1 MASDGTVVEAAAWCA
16 ELRPGLRVGLWYPRD
31 TVWHERLLLYPA
43 GGTYWWVLTPD
54 ADRYAED
61 VSGSVGD
68 GCSRAFACAPDGT
81 APALAHGAFY
91 RFAQAV
97 PWEVLRAEVLASR
110 TDQLAH
116 AGGAALV
123 DPLEVYTWTGAPR
136 PFGDL
141 RRRMPLRGAGPAV
154 GGTDT
159 PPGDAA
165 PLADD
170 GAPAAP
176 AAAALEPPEGCAW
189 LTSSPGR
196 LRLGLEVV
204 LEAGSVRLDERH
216 AMVKEEGV
224 WQLVEAVRIGSVDA
238 FRDSRPRQVLKLVE
252 ADLPADGRVGAAPS
266 SEAAPAQAAAGTAG
280 LGEGDKDLRDRL
292 GVPAPEAAPE
302 PDAGEDVRTL
312 WVQHDERGERHKSW
326 REVVREI
333 KKYTFKDWPLEDGL
347 STVEHMAKRWEQ
359 SGGTPLLWLELWARD
374 RLLNQSDRTY
384 IEMKCLLSAIHYAGS
399 YDQVNLASM
408 ASIEVLCRR
417 VSQIVEAY
425 SGDPNKPPK
434 WGGLR
439 HFMGVAG
446 PMDVIDPALRTAV
459 FRRNKEEMELEK
471 GRTALPGCR
480 CRVPWR
486 WRLARGS
493 RAGPPAAL
501 AGADEVAATDA
512 AAAPMGAGAALLE
525 AAAGAGRLG
534 AVGSSPRPRRHDCPG
549 RRRWASRRLR
559 TAQS

>member
-1 MASDGTVVEAAAWCA
+1 MLAPLRRRRRGPTTLASDGTVVEAAAWCA

-204 LEAGSVRLDERH
+204 LETGSVRLDERH

-312 WVQHDERGERHKSW
+312 WVQHDERGERHKPW

-459 FRRNKEEMELEK
+459 FRRNKEEMELENWK
-471 GRTALPGCR
+471 NRAAGVPVPSPLALE
-480 CRVPWR
+480 
-486 WRLARGS
+486 
-493 RAGPPAAL
+493 AGEGLPSGPS
-501 AGADEVAATDA
+501 G
-512 AAAPMGAGAALLE
+512 GAGGRGRGRGDGRGRGTDGRGRGAPGGGGGRG
-525 AAAGAGRLG
+525 AAGRGGKL
-534 AVGSSPRPRRHDCPG
+534 
-549 RRRWASRRLR
+549 
-559 TAQS
+559 TAPEEA